1 MKRVLMT
8 ASALALGAVAAHA
21 GGVERSSQ
29 SVGILF
35 EKGNYAELSF
45 GAFNPSITGSVGGG
59 AVSSGDMAPGYG
71 TFSLGIKKEINDQVD
86 MAVIVDQPI
95 GAKVSYPAGTGYP
108 LAGSTASVDSLAV
121 TGLLRYSLPSNVSL
135 IGGLR
140 VERVSGEVALP
151 AYGYTMSTDTDT
163 RVGYVL
169 GVAWEKPEIAAR
181 VALTY
186 NSAMKHTLHSSESF
200 AAGPL
205 AGNYTT
211 AFQTEVPQSV
221 NLEFQTGVAVDTLV
235 FGSVRWVNWEAFDIT
250 PPMFNMAAGPLVS
263 YNHDTTTF
271 NLGVGRKFNE
281 SWSAAVQAGYEKHH
295 TTPTGNLGPHD
306 GMKSLGVAAT
316 YSTGA
321 MKITGGL
328 RYVEIGDA
336 VTRPP
341 VGGVFT
347 DNSGWGAGLRVG
359 FSF

>member
-1 MKRVLMT
+1 M
-8 ASALALGAVAAHA
+8 
-21 GGVERSSQ
+21 
-29 SVGILF
+29 
-35 EKGNYAELSF
+35 
-45 GAFNPSITGSVGGG
+45 P
-59 AVSSGDMAPGYG
+59 
-71 TFSLGIKKEINDQVD
+71 
-86 MAVIVDQPI
+86 
-95 GAKVSYPAGTGYP
+95 
-108 LAGSTASVDSLAV
+108 GSTASVDSLAV

-151 AYGYTMSTDTDT
+151 AYGYAMSTDTDT

-306 GMKSLGVAAT
+306 GMKSLWCRRDLFDRCDEDYRRAALRRDRRCRHAAAGRRRVHRQLGLGRRAARRLQLLTCNAGVPISDPAFGRGLSFPDKAQVP
-316 YSTGA
+316 
-321 MKITGGL
+321 GG
-328 RYVEIGDA
+328 I
-336 VTRPP
+336 RPP
-341 VGGVFT
+341 
-347 DNSGWGAGLRVG
+347 
-359 FSF
+359 